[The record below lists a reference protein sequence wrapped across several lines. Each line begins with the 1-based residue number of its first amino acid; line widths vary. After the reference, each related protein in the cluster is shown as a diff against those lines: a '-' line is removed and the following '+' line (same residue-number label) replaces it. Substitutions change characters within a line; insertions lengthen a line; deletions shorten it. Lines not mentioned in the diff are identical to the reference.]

1 MAETSASGAMRTVI
15 DDPVVRVALREL
27 DRKLRE
33 RFGREYLR
41 LILFGSRARGD
52 SKPDSD
58 ADVAVVLRGHID
70 NRWSLRRLIIRDT
83 YRSSWKL
90 GFISRLGRWR
100 SANSTTRTHR
110 LTQLCSAMCCE
121 RALRGERNGVSAKGG
136 LCARGGQT
144 RSGCR

>member
-15 DDPVVRVALREL
+15 EDPVVRVALREL

-58 ADVAVVLRGHID
+58 ADVRRG
-70 NRWSLRRLIIRDT
+70 L
-83 YRSSWKL
+83 
-90 GFISRLGRWR
+90 
-100 SANSTTRTHR
+100 ARTHR
-110 LTQLCSAMCCE
+110 QSLVSKTPDHPGHIPDPLGNW
-121 RALRGERNGVSAKGG
+121 ALYPGLAAGG
-136 LCARGGQT
+136 ART
-144 RSGCR
+144 RRPRHI